1 MTNFTCLYT
10 FFFSFSKVFYSKA
23 SQHHL
28 AVRKNGWYL
37 PFCAHPTPSSR
48 GRSWTIWPELLLM
61 IIIQIIIRF
70 WLFFHLLSLTLYLTM
85 TQEGCPN
92 IWALKTACCLT
103 GSLSLLGS
111 SQWIQF
117 FSRSFYV
124 PPIARNGRLIKTD
137 MIASNCFEPWEMPLC
152 F

>member
-1 MTNFTCLYT
+1 MLHRIFTDIWFLTYLESHSNSTLYLVCNT
-10 FFFSFSKVFYSKA
+10 KPVESWKILHAFILFFSFSKVFYSKA
-23 SQHHL
+23 SRHHL
-28 AVRKNGWYL
+28 AVRKNGWYSPL
-37 PFCAHPTPSSR
+37 CAHPTPNSR

-70 WLFFHLLSLTLYLTM
+70 WLFFRLLSLTLYLTM

-103 GSLSLLGS
+103 GSLSLLGG

-117 FSRSFYV
+117 FSR
-124 PPIARNGRLIKTD
+124 
-137 MIASNCFEPWEMPLC
+137 
-152 F
+152 